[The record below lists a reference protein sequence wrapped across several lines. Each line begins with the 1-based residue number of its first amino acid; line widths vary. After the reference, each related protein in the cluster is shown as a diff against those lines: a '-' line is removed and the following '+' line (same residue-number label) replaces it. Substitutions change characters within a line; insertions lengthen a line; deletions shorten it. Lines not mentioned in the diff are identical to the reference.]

1 MKSTKTAK
9 TESATPD
16 NPATPAGNSID
27 PRDKS
32 HYEPGGIWE
41 KYAKL
46 KGRVFTIMSDL
57 VHPDT
62 GQVLHTLDSL
72 EAAATR
78 KGVAKSAWIIHD
90 KDIWDAADA
99 QSNTRAQVGCTKPVH
114 FHAVEAHTNETLLS
128 TVACAWGVPP
138 NFVKIFKGRGV
149 FEDNAEYLTH
159 EHPTQQAQG
168 KYRYPDDEVHAYGFD
183 FRQAVNQRQ
192 QQRENKNNRDSKSS
206 KVHQMI
212 IDIQENGLTLAQAK
226 LNDPD
231 TFAKTK
237 YDLARK
243 ARREYLNTAPLPSKR
258 TNYYFGGAP
267 GTGKSTLALIYAYYL
282 ARKLY
287 PELLLDDAIF
297 IAGRKHVTLQSYT
310 GQPIIIWDDYR
321 PSDFIKAL
329 GSPSSFFQTFDI
341 KPKKNDVNIKYGAAR
356 LINAYNIVTGVLDYR
371 EFLDNL
377 AGEYTDGKGESHKAE
392 NKNQAYRRFPFV
404 LTATT
409 GKFWYNMS
417 RGFTSNTTGGVR
429 EWQQYD
435 RLATFP
441 SDIPDLAEDVD
452 LLETLALEMEAY
464 SILGE
469 NFFSDLLDADKQ
481 LRQKCIDSKAVLDR
495 IKRNSSKKLLLSPNE
510 AEFDELSAQIELLYQ
525 RLEKS
530 SSKVDE
536 LTIKSR
542 NGLKTGIDKNG
553 QPIRHIPTKLNEQ
566 YINFKTQVDKLDTEL
581 KTSCAQLVETPH
593 FIALCQQDNEKPR
606 ADDRL
611 WMILNRYVLDLQLIV
626 DAHFITA
633 EHTDQKRAERAFK
646 LAQHHITEQASRIRG
661 DQTPWGLEPGIANG
675 KKEFFDIVMWFM
687 NTAQYRT
694 MCQHDKQFD
703 KEDEFGQAW
712 RTLIYATGN
721 QRSGLHPAF
730 YDAFESERLALA
742 AYEENAAIDR
752 HIEQELEQLLQYIGR
767 DMELEQ
773 SLEPYIEQELER
785 LEQES
790 ELSLEQESERTE
802 QELLHLQPGG
812 IYYPDSTRVDP
823 WDTQPKPAYD

>member
-1 MKSTKTAK
+1 MKPSQTAK
-9 TESATPD
+9 TESTTPD
-16 NPATPAGNSID
+16 NPAIPADSSLD

-46 KGRVFTIMSDL
+46 KGRYFTIMSDL

-114 FHAVEAHTNETLLS
+114 FHAVEAHTGETLLS
-128 TVACAWGVPP
+128 TVARAWGVPP
-138 NFVKIFKGRGV
+138 NFVKKVKGRGA

-243 ARREYLNTAPLPSKR
+243 ARREYLDTAPLPDTR
-258 TNYYFGGAP
+258 TNYYFGGA
-267 GTGKSTLALIYAYYL
+267 GGAGKSTLAKIYAHYL
-282 ARKLY
+282 AYTQY
-287 PELLLDDAIF
+287 PELPLKDAIF
-297 IAGRKHVTLQSYT
+297 TASHEGIALQKYD
-310 GQPIIIWDDYR
+310 GQPIIIWNDFR
-321 PSDFIKAL
+321 PLSLMQAL
-329 GSPSSFFQTFDI
+329 GGRDGFFDAFDTI
-341 KPKKNDVNIKYGAAR
+341 PQDISVNIKYGAAR
-356 LINAYNIVTGVLDYR
+356 LINAYNIVACSFDYR
-371 EFLDNL
+371 NFLDQL
-377 AGEYTDGKGESHKAE
+377 AGDYTNARGEHFESE
-392 NKNQAYRRFPFV
+392 DKNQAYRRFPFV
-404 LTATT
+404 LTVTNDM
-409 GKFWYNMS
+409 FSCDIS
-417 RGFTSNTTGGVR
+417 RGFTSKTR

-435 RLATFP
+435 HLVTFKIDAP
-441 SDIPDLAEDVD
+441 GIVEDSKH
-452 LLETLALEMEAY
+452 LNTSELQEFYYKHGKKL
-464 SILGE
+464 
-469 NFFSDLLDADKQ
+469 FSKVLDADNRF
-481 LRQKCIDSKAVLDR
+481 RQGSTDSEITVDDSVEIRSEEVLF
-495 IKRNSSKKLLLSPNE
+495 SPNE
-510 AEFDELSAQIELLYQ
+510 AEFYKLSTQIKLLYQ
-525 RLEKS
+525 QFEKF

-593 FIALCQQDNEKPR
+593 FIALCQQNNEKPR

-611 WMILNRYVLDLQLIV
+611 WMILNKYVLDLQLTV

-633 EHTDQKRAERAFK
+633 EHTDQERAERAFK
-646 LAQHHITEQASRIRG
+646 LAQRHITEQASRIRG

-712 RTLIYATGN
+712 RTLIFATGN

-785 LEQES
+785 LEQEL
-790 ELSLEQESERTE
+790 ELIEQE
-802 QELLHLQPGG
+802 
-812 IYYPDSTRVDP
+812 I
-823 WDTQPKPAYD
+823 A